1 MELFDQIIDNA
12 GAERPAFRQAPVGDY
27 LVVVREAKEVKA
39 TKTGNRGIELNFTLL
54 EYLGDGDMAGVDL
67 SKCRLRETL
76 WFTEKSA
83 EFSKEKLLRITPEVV
98 GISPRDAL
106 DVLPGN
112 EVVVRISHETENQDG
127 TPLRTPRLKVDRFY
141 SRDWYFA
148 NQRKAA

>member
-39 TKTGNRGIELNFTLL
+39 NSGTRGIELNFTLL
-54 EYLGDGDMAGVDL
+54 EYLGDGDMDGVDL
-67 SKCRLRETL
+67 SKCRARDTL
-76 WFTEKSA
+76 WISEKSV
-83 EFSKEKLLRITPEVV
+83 EFAKEKMARITPEVV
-98 GISPRDAL
+98 GISFRDSL

-112 EVVVRISHETENQDG
+112 EVVVRVSHETENRDG
-127 TPLRTPRLKVDRFY
+127 TPLRTPRLKVDRYY
-141 SRDWYFA
+141 SREWYFA

>member
-1 MELFDQIIDNA
+1 MDLFDTIIDNA

-39 TKTGNRGIELNFTLL
+39 NSGTRGIELNFTLL
-54 EYLGDGDMAGVDL
+54 EYLGDGDMTGVDL
-67 SKCRLRETL
+67 SKCRARDTL
-76 WFTEKSA
+76 WVSEKSF
-83 EFSKEKLLRITPEVV
+83 EFTKEKLARITSEVV

-112 EVVVRISHETENQDG
+112 EVVVRISHETENRDG
-127 TPLRTPRLKVDRFY
+127 TPLRTPRLKVDRYF
-141 SRDWYFA
+141 SRDWYFT

>member
-1 MELFDQIIDNA
+1 MDLFDSIIDNA

-39 TKTGNRGIELNFTLL
+39 TSGTRGIELNFTLL

-67 SKCRLRETL
+67 SKCRARDTM
-76 WFTEKSA
+76 WVTEKTV
-83 EFSKEKLLRITPEVV
+83 EFVKEKMARITPEVV
-98 GISPRDAL
+98 GISFRDSL

-112 EVVVRISHETENQDG
+112 EVVVRISHETENRDG
-127 TPLRTPRLKVDRFY
+127 TPLRTPRLKVDRYY

-148 NQRKAA
+148 NSRKAA